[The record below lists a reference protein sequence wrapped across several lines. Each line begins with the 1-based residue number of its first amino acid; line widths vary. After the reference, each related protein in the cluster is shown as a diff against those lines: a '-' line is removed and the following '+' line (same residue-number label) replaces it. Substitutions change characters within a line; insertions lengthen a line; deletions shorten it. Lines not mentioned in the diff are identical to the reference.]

1 MIRNNKHIQ
10 ELADECAQKNG
21 YFCASYLGRKG
32 DVFIY
37 APTEKTSEIRCT
49 DLPPVI
55 TIKDN
60 QVSFVTG
67 MQSIEILEG
76 LKFRDYKKGR
86 LIFREYER
94 KLMEDAFASDE
105 ERDYVSEIVHNQ
117 HPGYDV
123 PVSKTELYNFLE
135 IADRLGMKLELKPYE
150 WCKRRNDG
158 WAYYV
163 ELVEK

>member
-1 MIRNNKHIQ
+1 M
-10 ELADECAQKNG
+10 
-21 YFCASYLGRKG
+21 
-32 DVFIY
+32 
-37 APTEKTSEIRCT
+37 
-49 DLPPVI
+49 I

-123 PVSKTELYNFLE
+123 PVPKTELYNFLE

-150 WCKRRNDG
+150 WCKIRNDG

>member
-1 MIRNNKHIQ
+1 MIRNNKHVQ
-10 ELADECAQKNG
+10 KLADKCAQKNK

-32 DVFIY
+32 DMFIY
-37 APTEKTSEIRCT
+37 APTEKTSEIKCT

-60 QVSFVTG
+60 KVSFVTG
-67 MQSIEILEG
+67 MQAIEILEG

-86 LIFREYER
+86 FIFRDYER
-94 KLMEDAFASDE
+94 KLMDGDFTSNE
-105 ERDYVSEIVHNQ
+105 EREYVSEIVHNQ

-123 PVSKTELYNFLE
+123 PVPKTELYNFLE

-150 WCKRRNDG
+150 WCKTRNDG

-163 ELVEK
+163 ELVKR

>member
-10 ELADECAQKNG
+10 KLADKCAQENG

-32 DVFIY
+32 DMFIY
-37 APTEKTSEIRCT
+37 APTEKTSEIKCT

-60 QVSFVTG
+60 KVSFVTG
-67 MQSIEILEG
+67 MQSIEILQG

-94 KLMEDAFASDE
+94 KLKNDDFTSNE
-105 ERDYVSEIVHNQ
+105 EREYVSEIVYNQ

-123 PVSKTELYNFLE
+123 PVPKTELYNFLE
-135 IADRLGMKLELKPYE
+135 IADRLDMKLELEPYE
-150 WCKRRNDG
+150 WCKTRNDG
-158 WAYYV
+158 WVYYV